1 MDKKILNNAV
11 NAIRSR
17 NKKANYVASLYLAK
31 ALSNNEFKDNY
42 YKIKEAEIQN
52 AKAEAFGQSLPHN
65 LKVLQ
70 QNQKNILKKIGIK
83 EQMLSPNYYCKK
95 CEDTG
100 YIGKQRC
107 KCLNDEI
114 NRLLFEK
121 SGIKHKLATFEETDI
136 KIFDNPKEMEK
147 IYSTLKTWSNKEESN
162 YQNVI
167 LCGKTGVG
175 KTHLMECIADY
186 SIKNGKVIYFTT
198 AFNFNQNLLKFHT
211 TFDNSKYEYIQDILD
226 ADYLFID
233 DLGSEPIL
241 KNVTCEGLYN
251 VISERMLNNKR
262 TVISTN
268 LNLQQIEET
277 YGERI
282 FSRLVFRDKTL
293 ILYLENSDLRLKK

>member
-1 MDKKILNNAV
+1 MDKKILNS
-11 NAIRSR
+11 AIDVIKSR
-17 NKKANYVASLYLAK
+17 NKKANQVANLYLAK
-31 ALSNNEFKDNY
+31 ALLNPEFKENY

-52 AKAEAFGQSLPHN
+52 AKAEAFGQSLPYN
-65 LKVLQ
+65 LKNLQ
-70 QNQKNILKKIGIK
+70 QSQKEILKKLNIK
-83 EQMLSPNYYCKK
+83 EELLSPAYYCKH
-95 CEDTG
+95 CNDTG
-100 YIGKQRC
+100 YVGNKRC

-121 SGIKHKLATFEETDI
+121 SGLKHKLATFEETDT
-136 KIFDNPKEMEK
+136 KVFDNPKEMEK
-147 IYSTLKTWSNKEESN
+147 IYNTLKTWSYKEDSN
-162 YQNVI
+162 YQNII

-175 KTHLMECIADY
+175 KTHLMECVADY
-186 SIKNGKVIYFTT
+186 SIKNGKVVYFTT
-198 AFNFNQNLLKFHT
+198 AFNFNQSLLKFYT

-262 TVISTN
+262 TIISTN

-277 YGERI
+277 YGERV

-293 ILYLENSDLRLKK
+293 ILSLQNSDLRLKK